1 MDMVPTPLFI
11 FLFFC
16 SFAGDWAVFKLSRTV
31 ASIDIMFVTYARR
44 LGFILKGGF
53 WFEKFVV

>member
-31 ASIDIMFVTYARR
+31 ASIDIMFVTFCEEIGVY
-44 LGFILKGGF
+44 FKG
-53 WFEKFVV
+53 WFLV